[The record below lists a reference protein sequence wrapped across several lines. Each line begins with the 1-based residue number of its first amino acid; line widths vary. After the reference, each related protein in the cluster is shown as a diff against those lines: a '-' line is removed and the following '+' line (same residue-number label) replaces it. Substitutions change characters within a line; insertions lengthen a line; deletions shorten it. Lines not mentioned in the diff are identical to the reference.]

1 MKAVDSE
8 YNMSLQNDSWRQFML
23 LQTLA
28 KCESTLHR
36 FICGNLESL
45 NQEGIRAQLLNFHKT
60 WYSANIMK
68 LTVSGKH
75 SLEQLEKWAISLF
88 SSVQNRDVVVPY
100 LGNPELPFS
109 QENLGTI

>member
-1 MKAVDSE
+1 
-8 YNMSLQNDSWRQFML
+8 ML
-23 LQTLA
+23 MQTLA

-45 NQEGIRAQLLNFHKT
+45 KQDGIREQLLNFHKT

-75 SLEQLEKWAISLF
+75 TLDQLEQWAISLF
-88 SSVQNRDVVVPY
+88 SKVENKDVVVPY

-109 QENLGTI
+109 HENLGTI